1 MNSEDSVWQHIVA
14 SSVTSQPSARRFA
27 GRSRCALRYPGLGRG
42 SKSKPFAIDSTSA
55 TMRFCHHRGDIINK
69 CARLGHLLVAVA
81 LALDFGN
88 VTITFHHLL
97 QSGFLRLEV
106 VGNTSDDLLLL
117 LTLGLELIVL
127 VH

>member
-1 MNSEDSVWQHIVA
+1 MTTHGGFQRDITAVGQKIRWTVSVR
-14 SSVTSQPSARRFA
+14 SSLPRFGTRKQIEA
-27 GRSRCALRYPGLGRG
+27 VRNRFNISHDALCR
-42 SKSKPFAIDSTSA
+42 
-55 TMRFCHHRGDIINK
+55 HRGDTINK
-69 CARLGHLLVAVA
+69 RARLDHLLVAVA